1 LKHGLSQLIC
11 LLLAVGT
18 ATQASALRAEEVAAQ
33 NTNDQFTLKLTD
45 GSAVICRPR
54 LNAIPLETSFAKVD
68 IPLQKVE
75 RLTMGSKTNFTT
87 VFLLNGDRLQGKCLL
102 EDITVKSILG
112 ELTIPVVNI
121 VEAITTLKIEPV
133 YEDSPARRAKCTNNL
148 RQIESAKEQWAMA
161 NNRSDGDEVNID
173 RANQYLRGSRT
184 PICPAG
190 GKYTYNVV
198 GETCECSVP
207 GHVLP

>member
-1 LKHGLSQLIC
+1 MLKHGLSQLIC

-75 RLTMGSKTNFTT
+75 RLTMG
-87 VFLLNGDRLQGKCLL
+87 
-102 EDITVKSILG
+102 
-112 ELTIPVVNI
+112 
-121 VEAITTLKIEPV
+121 
-133 YEDSPARRAKCTNNL
+133 
-148 RQIESAKEQWAMA
+148 
-161 NNRSDGDEVNID
+161 
-173 RANQYLRGSRT
+173 
-184 PICPAG
+184 
-190 GKYTYNVV
+190 
-198 GETCECSVP
+198 
-207 GHVLP
+207 